1 MNAPLIDGR
10 PGDSIACGDR
20 GLQYGDGLFETISCR
35 DGQPRWL
42 ALHLERLRQG
52 CERLHLPFR
61 DFQPLRAEICG
72 FAAGQER
79 CMVKAIVTR
88 GVATR
93 RGYAPAGD
101 ERPTRIV
108 SRHEWPE
115 SRAPGAPGFRLG
127 VSSVTLGM
135 NAALAGLK
143 HLNRLEQVL
152 AQMACAEA
160 GLDEVLMLSSAG
172 QVIGGSMSNVF
183 FADDSGLFTP
193 ELTDCGVAGVM
204 RRLVLQAASRHGSG
218 VCVRLV
224 GPSELATVR
233 EAFLTNVRWGLQSVR
248 VLDGRTL
255 PSDAYAQQL
264 RDLIDA
270 AHA

>member
-10 PGDSIACGDR
+10 PGDSIACDDR

-35 DGQPRWL
+35 DGQARWL

-52 CERLHLPFR
+52 CQRLRLPFH
-61 DFQPLRAEICG
+61 DFESLRAEICG
-72 FAAGQER
+72 FAAGQQR
-79 CMVKAIVTR
+79 CMVKVIVTR
-88 GVATR
+88 GTATR

-101 ERPTRIV
+101 ERPKRIV

-115 SRAPGAPGFRLG
+115 SPAPGEAGFRLG
-127 VSSVTLGM
+127 VSSITLGM
-135 NAALAGLK
+135 NPALAGLK

-152 AQMACAEA
+152 AQMARAEA

-193 ELTDCGVAGVM
+193 ELSECGVAGIM
-204 RRLVLQAASRHGSG
+204 RRLVLQAAGRHGGG

-224 GPSELATVR
+224 EPSELATVR

-248 VLDGRTL
+248 VLQGRTL

-264 RDLIDA
+264 RGLIDA

>member
-10 PGDSIACGDR
+10 PADSIGCDDR

-35 DGQPRWL
+35 DGQARWL
-42 ALHLERLRQG
+42 ALHLERLQQG
-52 CERLHLPFR
+52 CERLRLPFR
-61 DFQPLRAEICG
+61 DFEPLRAEICG
-72 FAAGQER
+72 LAAGQER
-79 CMVKAIVTR
+79 CMVKVIITR
-88 GVATR
+88 GAATR

-108 SRHEWPE
+108 SRHEWPPSAVAGE
-115 SRAPGAPGFRLG
+115 VG
-127 VSSVTLGM
+127 VRVGLSSVTLGM
-135 NAALAGLK
+135 NPLLAGLK

-152 AQMACAEA
+152 AQMARDAA

-204 RRLVLQAASRHGSG
+204 RRLVLQAAGRHGSG
-218 VCVRLV
+218 VCVRAV
-224 GPSELATVR
+224 APSELATVR
-233 EAFLTNVRWGLQSVR
+233 EAFLSNVRWGVRSVQVLAGRALQS
-248 VLDGRTL
+248 
-255 PSDAYAQQL
+255 DAHAQQL
-264 RDLIDA
+264 RGLIDA
-270 AHA
+270 ARA